1 MCATNRELDFPA
13 SEFARFMQF
22 FPFPPEYGVGGGD
35 VGVFSR
41 ICIN

>member
-22 FPFPPEYGVGGGD
+22 FPFPPEYGVGGGC
-35 VGVFSR
+35 GGFLT
-41 ICIN
+41 NLH